1 MKKINIFLPAIIIL
15 TLMTGCLKEDPMK
28 QAFTGFDPVDI
39 GDGWTLST
47 PSAEFIDSLALD
59 RVYKDVYANDDY
71 WMTKSLLVFRNG
83 KLVAESYL
91 KDDIDRTRIDA
102 VWSCTKQVNSII
114 TGIAIDQGYIGSVT
128 DPASEYLPEYIA
140 KYPDKASLTLEN
152 LLMMGSGVAFDNATQ
167 SDVFRKHLTD
177 NSIDYVLGLKL
188 NFEPGTGYNYNDGD
202 PQVVSGILQ
211 AATGK
216 PLDEYGKEVLFD
228 PLGIT
233 NYKWER
239 YSDGVTLGGFG
250 ILTCPR
256 ELAKIAECVLD
267 SGRHNGQQVIPL
279 DWWEEMLS
287 IKVPDAGGPFSFG
300 YFWWSVPS
308 KGYKLMWG
316 HGGQYAFI
324 VPEKRLMVVITSLT
338 QVDDDVNVSAEEIM
352 SDIVD
357 RIATTAMMPDPR

>member
-1 MKKINIFLPAIIIL
+1 MKKISIFYLPVVLITL
-15 TLMTGCLKEDPMK
+15 TTGCLKEDEMK

-39 GDGWTLST
+39 GDGWILST
-47 PSAEFIDSLALD
+47 PSAENIDSLALD
-59 RVYKDVYANDDY
+59 KIYRDIYANDDY

-114 TGIAIDQGYIGSVT
+114 TGIAIDQGFIGNVT
-128 DPASEYLPEYIA
+128 DPVSDYLPEYIA

-167 SDVFRKHLTD
+167 SDVFRGHLTD
-177 NSIDYVLGLKL
+177 NSLDYVLGLDL
-188 NFEPGTGYNYNDGD
+188 LFEPGTGYNYNDGD
-202 PQVVSGILQ
+202 PQVVSGIVQ
-211 AATGK
+211 AATGRT
-216 PLDEYGKEVLFD
+216 LDEYGKEVLFD

-233 NYKWER
+233 NYEWVR
-239 YSDGVTLGGFG
+239 YPDGITMGGFG

-256 ELAKIAECVLD
+256 ELAKIGQCVLD
-267 SGRHNGQQVIPL
+267 TGRYNGQQVIPA

-287 IKVPDAGGPFSFG
+287 VKVPDAGGDRSFG

-308 KGYKLMWG
+308 KGYWFMWG
-316 HGGQYAFI
+316 HGGQYVFI
-324 VPEKRLMVVITSLT
+324 IPEKRLLVVITSLT
-338 QVDDDVNVSAEEIM
+338 QVDDDVNVSIEQIIAEIL
-352 SDIVD
+352 DPVV
-357 RIATTAMMPDPR
+357 ATVQ